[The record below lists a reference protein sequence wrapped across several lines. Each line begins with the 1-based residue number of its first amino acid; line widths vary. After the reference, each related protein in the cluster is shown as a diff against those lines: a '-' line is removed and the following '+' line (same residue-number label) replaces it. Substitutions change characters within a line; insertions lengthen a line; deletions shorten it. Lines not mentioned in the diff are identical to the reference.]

1 MCVLCVTFVEVEV
14 RWPVGLQ
21 VGGGRDHFT
30 VQLERQVILVTVWG
44 TEREREKPAVMLGVR
59 GREPVLTILGSES
72 ERDRSSW

>member
-44 TEREREKPAVMLGVR
+44 TERERETSRYAWGQRERASVNNIGVR
-59 GREPVLTILGSES
+59 K
-72 ERDRSSW
+72 